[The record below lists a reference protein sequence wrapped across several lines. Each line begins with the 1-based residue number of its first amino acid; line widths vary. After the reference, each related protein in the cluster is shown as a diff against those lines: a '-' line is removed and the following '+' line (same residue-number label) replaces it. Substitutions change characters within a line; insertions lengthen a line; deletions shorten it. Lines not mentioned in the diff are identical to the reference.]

1 MNVYDLTKL
10 ELDPNA
16 GGNCGAFYQN
26 DLINA
31 RLIVLNAGQKIS
43 DARVDSYVMFYVV
56 RGAVLLQKWQIRC
69 AQRRPGLYI
78 RTGVDIHENANR
90 NEIDGCPDQGTECE
104 VTVCL
109 PIYYTCWLP

>member
-1 MNVYDLTKL
+1 MNIYDLTKL
-10 ELDPNA
+10 ELDPKA

-56 RGAVLLQKWQIRC
+56 KGEVTLTRNDETATL
-69 AQRRPGLYI
+69 
-78 RTGVDIHENANR
+78 HENQVFISDPAVVSL
-90 NEIDGCPDQGTECE
+90 E
-104 VTVCL
+104 TVHGVRL
-109 PIYYTCWLP
+109 MGVRISLKESQP